1 MGMMKITATLVL
13 VAMVVATAMAHMA
26 LSKSMPEAD
35 AVMAGSPE
43 HIQVWFTQAPDP
55 AISQVTLEDGS
66 GEVELGEMM
75 IHDDKS
81 VMTMVKTPLAPGTYT
96 VRWRSAGDDGHTLR
110 GEFTFSVKAA
120 N

>member
-66 GEVELGEMM
+66 GEVELGDEQEDFVRPPWLGGEVT
-75 IHDDKS
+75 DDPRYFNS
-81 VMTMVKTPLAPGTYT
+81 ALSELPFC
-96 VRWRSAGDDGHTLR
+96 RWPDRP
-110 GEFTFSVKAA
+110 
-120 N
+120 